1 MSGPAPGSQCRVC
14 LSPDVALINAAINSG
29 QAGRKVADRFGLG
42 KDSVFRHIANR
53 HSGVKLE
60 EKPEESDS
68 TDDPQDEGDGTE
80 LSALILMRD
89 QLQKEMAQRPRS
101 DTARELR
108 QVHQRIGELSGEDR
122 PKSLGVADVE
132 GLPELI
138 AALFEAL
145 EQFPEAREAMLAVLK
160 ARGIPA

>member
-14 LSPDVALINAAINSG
+14 LSPDVALINAAIASG
-29 QAGRKVADRFGLG
+29 QAGRKIATRFGLG

-53 HSGVKLE
+53 HPGVKIE
-60 EKPEESDS
+60 EKPEGSDS
-68 TDDPQDEGDGTE
+68 VDDEDDESDGTE
-80 LSALILMRD
+80 LSALILMRA

-108 QVHQRIGELSGEDR
+108 QVHQRIAEISGDDR
-122 PKSLGVADVE
+122 PKSMGVSDVE

-138 AALFEAL
+138 AAWFEAL
-145 EQFPEAREAMLAVLK
+145 EKFPEARQAMLDVMK
-160 ARGIPA
+160 ERGVPV